1 MTTHTG
7 RGRSIALAALA
18 GLVSGAVFL
27 ATAELLALLV
37 ARDASPI
44 LAVGGFVIDI
54 VPQPFKEF
62 AIATFGSNDKIA
74 LLAGLGLAVVIASA
88 IGGVLQYVRRPL
100 GVVALGI
107 AGALS
112 IAAIVT
118 RAVVTPFSFL
128 PPVVATVVASL
139 VLTVLGRRL
148 RRWRGGMDAEGDPD
162 RSVDRRGFFRLAG
175 VAGVSAVIVGVTARV
190 VTAATSSIDALRGAV
205 RLPTPRSRVSI
216 PAGAELNVPGISPL
230 FTPNSAFYRVDTAL
244 TVPTI
249 DPNTWRLVVD
259 GMVDRRVELSFDE
272 LLNMGVDEYGITLT
286 CVSNEVGGGL
296 VGNAT
301 WLGVPV
307 RDILRMA
314 GPQAGADMVLSR
326 SIDGYTAST
335 PLASLTDDGLDAIL
349 AVAMNGEP
357 LPAEHGFPVRM
368 VVPGL
373 YGYVSA
379 TKWLTELKVTTFA
392 ADQAY
397 WTPRGYSAEAPI
409 KLSSRVDVP
418 KIDTPVA
425 PGRVAVAGMAWAQT
439 VGIDRV
445 EVRIDDGA
453 WIPATLSNAV
463 NDDTWVQWMYEW
475 DATPGTHYIAVRA
488 RNKKGE
494 LQSQDRAPI
503 APNGS
508 TGWHRVLVT
517 VSS

>member
-1 MTTHTG
+1 VTTQTG
-7 RGRSIALAALA
+7 RGRTLALAALA
-18 GLVSGAVFL
+18 GIVSGAVFL
-27 ATAELLALLV
+27 GVAELLALLV
-37 ARDASPI
+37 ARGASPI

-62 AIATFGSNDKIA
+62 AIATFGAYDKVA

-88 IGGVLQYVRRPL
+88 IGGMLEDVRRPL
-100 GVVALGI
+100 GVIVVAI

-112 IAAIVT
+112 TAAVIT
-118 RAVVTPFSFL
+118 RTGVTPLSFL
-128 PPVVATVVASL
+128 PPAVATVAASV
-139 VLTVLGRRL
+139 VLTVLSRRL
-148 RRWRGGMDAEGDPD
+148 RRWRDGADAGDAHD
-162 RSVDRRGFFRLAG
+162 RAVDRRGFFRLAG
-175 VAGVSAVIVGVTARV
+175 VAGVSAVIVGVTARA
-190 VTAATSSIDALRGAV
+190 VTAATSSIDALRGALK
-205 RLPTPRSRVSI
+205 LPTPRTRVTV
-216 PAGAELNVPGISPL
+216 PAGAELDVPGISPL
-230 FTPNSAFYRVDTAL
+230 FTPNADFYRVDTAL

-249 DPNTWRLVVD
+249 DPATWRLVVD
-259 GMVDRRVELSFDE
+259 GMVDRRVELSFDD
-272 LLNMGVDEYGITLT
+272 LVGMGVDEYGITLT
-286 CVSNEVGGGL
+286 CVSNEVGGEL

-326 SIDGYTAST
+326 SIDGFTAST

-379 TKWLTELKVTTFA
+379 TKWVTELKVTTFA
-392 ADQAY
+392 ADEAY
-397 WTPRGYSAEAPI
+397 WTPRGYSAQAPI

-418 KIDTPVA
+418 KIGTPVA
-425 PGRVAVAGMAWAQT
+425 PGRVAVGGMAWAQP
-439 VGIDRV
+439 VGVGRV
-445 EVRIDDGA
+445 EVSIDDGA
-453 WIPATLSNAV
+453 WIPATVSNPV
-463 NDDTWVQWMYEW
+463 NGDTWVQWKYDW

-488 RNKKGE
+488 RDNKGE